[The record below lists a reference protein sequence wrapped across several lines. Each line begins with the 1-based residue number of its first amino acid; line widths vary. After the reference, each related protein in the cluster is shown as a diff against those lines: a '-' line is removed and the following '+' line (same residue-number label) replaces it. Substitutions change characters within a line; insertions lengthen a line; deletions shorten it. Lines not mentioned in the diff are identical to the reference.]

1 MVRGKVQLQRIE
13 DKSSRQVCFSKRK
26 RGLLKKAKELSV
38 LCDVEM
44 AVIIFS
50 STGKLFEFCRNY
62 CLEGGNIGLLMQAE
76 DVTTGSKL
84 QGGILNFDL
93 ATTLVF
99 CVFLSILEDIVFCIG
114 TKTFNRFLLFQ

>member
-50 STGKLFEFCRNY
+50 STGKLFEFCS
-62 CLEGGNIGLLMQAE
+62 GNRHVLNSAPFH
-76 DVTTGSKL
+76 SKHAF
-84 QGGILNFDL
+84 NF
-93 ATTLVF
+93 VSF
-99 CVFLSILEDIVFCIG
+99 FHF
-114 TKTFNRFLLFQ
+114 